1 MDRALA
7 RPRIPRPFV
16 QALLGLIL
24 LAWLPAID
32 QANSG
37 ASFLIQ
43 FEETLSLAG
52 LTDGGEAD
60 GEACSGPWKD
70 GTGGSDAILAS
81 DIACR
86 SHGSTGQGIH
96 LGPPR
101 SGAVSLLG
109 FLHATGPPRL

>member
-1 MDRALA
+1 MA
-7 RPRIPRPFV
+7 RPRIPHPFV

-60 GEACSGPWKD
+60 GEACPCPWKD

-81 DIACR
+81 AIACR
-86 SHGSTGQGIH
+86 SHSSTGQGIH